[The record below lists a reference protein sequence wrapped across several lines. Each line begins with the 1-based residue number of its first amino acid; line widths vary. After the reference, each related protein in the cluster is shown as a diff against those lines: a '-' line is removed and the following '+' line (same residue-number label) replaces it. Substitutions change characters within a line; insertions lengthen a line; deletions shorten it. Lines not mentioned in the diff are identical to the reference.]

1 METNWVHLG
10 HLIFQCLI
18 FSAIGLAMFGIAF
31 LMFEKLIKVS
41 IRKEIVEDQNTS
53 LGIAMAGMMIAIAI
67 IVAAAISG

>member
-31 LMFEKLIKVS
+31 VMFEKLIKVS

>member
-1 METNWVHLG
+1 MGTTWEHLG
-10 HLIFQCLI
+10 HLILQCLI
-18 FSAIGLAMFGIAF
+18 FSAIGLVMFAVSF
-31 LMFEKLIKVS
+31 VMFEKVIKVS

>member
-1 METNWVHLG
+1 MATTWEHLG

-18 FSAIGLAMFGIAF
+18 FSAIGLGMFGIAF
-31 LMFEKLIKVS
+31 AMFEKLIKVS